1 MNIKIKIGVVVI
13 DGKNNILLIKEK
25 IPKNKLPFWN
35 IIKGTY
41 GDNGEESIIDAAK
54 RECLEEASISVE
66 LINAFGCYIAKKEK
80 EIRVQFNF
88 LAKISSGNVAVP
100 QIDDQLKRKESIL
113 EVKWFAK
120 NEILKMQ
127 ADKFISNRT
136 YNLVMDWIDG
146 KQYPLEIYK
155 QILM

>member
-1 MNIKIKIGVVVI
+1 MDIKIKIGVVVA
-13 DGKNNILLIKEK
+13 DDNNNILLIKEK
-25 IPKNKLPFWN
+25 IPKNKLPLWN

-41 GDNGEESIIDAAK
+41 DDNGEESIIDAAK

-66 LINAFGCYIAKKEK
+66 LINALGCYISKEQTK
-80 EIRVQFNF
+80 IRIQFNF
-88 LAKISSGNVAVP
+88 LAKIISGKAMVP
-100 QIDDQLKRKESIL
+100 KIDEQFKRDESIL
-113 EVKWFAK
+113 EIKWFAK

-127 ADKFISNRT
+127 ADKFISNRV
-136 YNLVMDWIDG
+136 YNLVMDWANG